1 MEPTLHVFL
10 IVLPAVFL
18 AGLVDSIAGGGGLLS
33 VPAYL
38 AAGLPPHFVLG
49 NNKFSSS
56 FGTLFATLR
65 YHQHGM
71 IDVRVALLSAFFA
84 LIGSFLGS
92 SAVLLLS
99 PGFLRI
105 LLVVL
110 VPLVAVLTLTNR
122 SLGRENH
129 SHRQTRQRK
138 YLLAALAALL
148 LGFYDGFFGPGMGM
162 FLILFFT
169 LALKYDFVT
178 ANANTKVVNLASN
191 IAAVVTFIA
200 HGKVIYAIGIPA
212 AVAGIAGNLLGA
224 KLVIRRGSSVIRPV
238 FIFTLL
244 LLFAKILYDLLA
256 GQITLRE
263 KHPRH
268 GFQAEPQI
276 NSCRVSCQQDA
287 GRRRRRCGRSSPPAP
302 RRSRRPGWSPKRPAA
317 APGRSPPPRWPWP
330 W

>member
-1 MEPTLHVFL
+1 MNLLHIYL

-38 AAGLPPHFVLG
+38 AAGLPPHYVLG

-92 SAVLLLS
+92 SVVLLLS
-99 PGFLRI
+99 PDFLRI

-110 VPLVAVLTLTNR
+110 IPIVAVLTLTNR

-129 SHRQTRQRK
+129 SHRQSRQRK
-138 YLLAALAALL
+138 YGLAAAAALL

-191 IAAVVTFIA
+191 VAAVVTFIA
-200 HGKVIYAIGIPA
+200 HGKVIFAIGIPA
-212 AVAGIAGNLLGA
+212 AAAGIAGNLLGA
-224 KLVIRRGSSVIRPV
+224 KLVIRRGSSLIRPV

-244 LLFAKILYDLLA
+244 LLFGKVLYDLL
-256 GQITLRE
+256 
-263 KHPRH
+263 
-268 GFQAEPQI
+268 
-276 NSCRVSCQQDA
+276 
-287 GRRRRRCGRSSPPAP
+287 
-302 RRSRRPGWSPKRPAA
+302 SRG
-317 APGRSPPPRWPWP
+317 
-330 W
+330 

>member
-1 MEPTLHVFL
+1 MNLLHAYL

-38 AAGLPPHFVLG
+38 AAGLPPHYVLG

-56 FGTLFATLR
+56 IGTLFATLR

-71 IDVRVALLSAFFA
+71 IDLRVALLSAFFA
-84 LIGSFLGS
+84 LVGSFSGS

-99 PGFLRI
+99 PDFLRV

-110 VPLVAVLTLTNR
+110 IPLVAILTLTQR
-122 SLGRENH
+122 SLGRENR
-129 SHRQTRQRK
+129 SREQSRKRK
-138 YLLAALAALL
+138 YGLAALAALL

-191 IAAVVTFIA
+191 IAALVTFIV
-200 HGKVIYAIGIPA
+200 HGKVIFAIGIPA
-212 AVAGIAGNLLGA
+212 ACAGIAGNLVGA
-224 KLVIRRGSSVIRPV
+224 KLVIRRGSSLIRPV
-238 FIFTLL
+238 FLFTLM

-256 GQITLRE
+256 A
-263 KHPRH
+263 K
-268 GFQAEPQI
+268 
-276 NSCRVSCQQDA
+276 
-287 GRRRRRCGRSSPPAP
+287 
-302 RRSRRPGWSPKRPAA
+302 
-317 APGRSPPPRWPWP
+317 
-330 W
+330 

>member
-38 AAGLPPHFVLG
+38 AAGLPPHYVLG

-99 PGFLRI
+99 AGFLRI

-110 VPLVAVLTLTNR
+110 IPLVAILTLSNR

-129 SHRQTRQRK
+129 SQRQTRQRK
-138 YLLAALAALL
+138 YGLAALAALL

-169 LALKYDFVT
+169 MALKYDFVT

-191 IAAVVTFIA
+191 IAAVITFIV
-200 HGKVIYAIGIPA
+200 HGKVIFAIGIPA

-224 KLVIRRGSSVIRPV
+224 KLVIKRGSSLIRPV

-244 LLFAKILYDLLA
+244 LLFGKVLYDLLA
-256 GQITLRE
+256 
-263 KHPRH
+263 
-268 GFQAEPQI
+268 
-276 NSCRVSCQQDA
+276 
-287 GRRRRRCGRSSPPAP
+287 
-302 RRSRRPGWSPKRPAA
+302 SR
-317 APGRSPPPRWPWP
+317 
-330 W
+330 

>member
-1 MEPTLHVFL
+1 MEPTLLVFL

-33 VPAYL
+33 VPAYM
-38 AAGLPPHFVLG
+38 AAGLPPHYVLG

-65 YHQHGM
+65 YHQHGL

-84 LIGSFLGS
+84 LGGSFLGT
-92 SAVLLLS
+92 SAVLLLR
-99 PGFLRI
+99 PDFLRW

-110 VPLVAVLTLTNR
+110 IPVVAVFTLANR
-122 SLGRENH
+122 SIGSEDL
-129 SHRQTRQRK
+129 SHLQPRRRK
-138 YLLAALAALL
+138 FGLAALAALL
-148 LGFYDGFFGPGMGM
+148 IGFYDGFFGPGTGT
-162 FLILFFT
+162 FLILFYT

-200 HGKVIYAIGIPA
+200 HGKVMFALGIPA

-224 KLVIRRGSSVIRPV
+224 RLVIRRGGSVIRPV

-244 LLFAKILYDLLA
+244 LLFGKVLYDLLA
-256 GQITLRE
+256 G
-263 KHPRH
+263 H
-268 GFQAEPQI
+268 
-276 NSCRVSCQQDA
+276 
-287 GRRRRRCGRSSPPAP
+287 
-302 RRSRRPGWSPKRPAA
+302 
-317 APGRSPPPRWPWP
+317 
-330 W
+330 

>member
-1 MEPTLHVFL
+1 MTHLSFHVFL

-33 VPAYL
+33 VPAYM

-65 YHQHGM
+65 YHRHGL
-71 IDVRVALLSAFFA
+71 IDVGVALLSAVFA
-84 LIGSFLGS
+84 LGGSFLGT

-99 PGFLRI
+99 PAFLRW

-110 VPLVAVLTLTNR
+110 VPLVAVFTLANR
-122 SLGRENH
+122 SLGRVDR
-129 SHRQTRQRK
+129 STDLPRRRK
-138 YLLAALAALL
+138 FLIAAPAALL

-169 LALKYDFVT
+169 LALKYDLVT

-191 IAAVVTFIA
+191 VAAVATFVA

-212 AVAGIAGNLLGA
+212 AVAGIAGNLVGSR
-224 KLVIRRGSSVIRPV
+224 LVIRRGGRVIRPV
-238 FIFTLL
+238 FLFTLL
-244 LLFAKILYDLLA
+244 LLFGKVLYDLL
-256 GQITLRE
+256 T
-263 KHPRH
+263 
-268 GFQAEPQI
+268 
-276 NSCRVSCQQDA
+276 
-287 GRRRRRCGRSSPPAP
+287 
-302 RRSRRPGWSPKRPAA
+302 KR
-317 APGRSPPPRWPWP
+317 
-330 W
+330 

>member
-1 MEPTLHVFL
+1 MNLFHIYL

-38 AAGLPPHFVLG
+38 AAGLPPHYVLG

-92 SAVLLLS
+92 SVVLMLS
-99 PGFLRI
+99 PDFLRI
-105 LLVVL
+105 LLVAL
-110 VPLVAVLTLTNR
+110 IPLVAVLTLTNR
-122 SLGRENH
+122 SLGRINH
-129 SHRQTRQRK
+129 SHHQSRQKK
-138 YLLAALAALL
+138 YGLAALAALL

-191 IAAVVTFIA
+191 IAAVATFIV
-200 HGKVIYAIGIPA
+200 HGKVIFAIGIPA
-212 AVAGIAGNLLGA
+212 AAAGIAGNLLGA
-224 KLVIRRGSSVIRPV
+224 KLVIRRGSSLIRPV
-238 FIFTLL
+238 FLFTLL
-244 LLFAKILYDLLA
+244 LLFGKVLYDLLSK
-256 GQITLRE
+256 G
-263 KHPRH
+263 
-268 GFQAEPQI
+268 
-276 NSCRVSCQQDA
+276 
-287 GRRRRRCGRSSPPAP
+287 
-302 RRSRRPGWSPKRPAA
+302 
-317 APGRSPPPRWPWP
+317 
-330 W
+330 

>member
-18 AGLVDSIAGGGGLLS
+18 AGVVDSIAGGGGLLS

-38 AAGLPPHFVLG
+38 AAGLPPHYVLG

-92 SAVLLLS
+92 SSVLLLS
-99 PGFLRI
+99 AGFLRI

-110 VPLVAVLTLTNR
+110 IPLVAVLTLTQR

-129 SHRQTRQRK
+129 SHQQTRRRK
-138 YLLAALAALL
+138 YGLAALAALL

-200 HGKVIYAIGIPA
+200 HGKVIFAIGIPA
-212 AVAGIAGNLLGA
+212 AAAGIAGNLLGA
-224 KLVIRRGSSVIRPV
+224 KLVIKRGSSVIRPV

-256 GQITLRE
+256 A
-263 KHPRH
+263 K
-268 GFQAEPQI
+268 
-276 NSCRVSCQQDA
+276 
-287 GRRRRRCGRSSPPAP
+287 
-302 RRSRRPGWSPKRPAA
+302 
-317 APGRSPPPRWPWP
+317 
-330 W
+330 